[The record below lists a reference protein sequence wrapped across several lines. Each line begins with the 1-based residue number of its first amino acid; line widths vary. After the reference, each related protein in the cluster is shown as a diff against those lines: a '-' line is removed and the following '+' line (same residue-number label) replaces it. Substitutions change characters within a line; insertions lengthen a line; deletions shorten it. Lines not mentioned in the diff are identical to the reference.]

1 MIKTHCLHVWNYQ
14 RKIFFLKKKVM
25 LLPQMSMNKRL
36 NPVPWDPMQGFS
48 CWLPCFHAGFSVLS
62 LRPASCT
69 PTMLLSRS
77 QPSRGICAHWRDF
90 LISLP
95 VLTRLRGMSQLLFSV
110 HSRFYSLPSLPV
122 SPGCLIHS
130 CGLLCICL
138 RQASRSEPPPHSSL
152 PRPSLSCPFSSR
164 PSHKLKCSK

>member
-14 RKIFFLKKKVM
+14 RKIFFFLKKVM

-36 NPVPWDPMQGFS
+36 NPVPWDSMQDFS
-48 CWLPCFHAGFSVLS
+48 CLLRCFHAGFSVLS
-62 LRPASCT
+62 LRPVSCT
-69 PTMLLSRS
+69 PTMLVSLS

-110 HSRFYSLPSLPV
+110 HSHFYSLPFLPV

-164 PSHKLKCSK
+164 PSHKLKCSE